1 MVLLFP
7 YISKESSHN
16 TEPDE
21 DVVMSSSS
29 SCSERCKG
37 GSVSSDL
44 CIQASSLP
52 FFSMNGD
59 MPHVP
64 ITTLAGIASL
74 TDRKLHKRLLPELV

>member
-1 MVLLFP
+1 MFP
-7 YISKESSHN
+7 YVRKESSHN
-16 TEPDE
+16 TEPDDDDD
-21 DVVMSSSS
+21 DVIMSSSS

-44 CIQASSLP
+44 CIHASSLP

-74 TDRKLHKRLLPELV
+74 TDREFV